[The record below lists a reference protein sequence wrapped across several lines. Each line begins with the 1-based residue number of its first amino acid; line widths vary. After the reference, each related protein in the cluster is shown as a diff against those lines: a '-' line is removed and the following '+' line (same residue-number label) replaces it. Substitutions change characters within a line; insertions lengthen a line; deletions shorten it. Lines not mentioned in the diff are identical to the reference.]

1 MKKVMVCLFA
11 CLMTLAATECV
22 NAQKVNFGVKA
33 GLNLSTWS
41 YDDASLRPGFHA
53 GGFATVQFSRMFA
66 VQPEVMYSMEGA
78 AWKTESTTTILGTEY
93 YARNKYT
100 ATSHKL
106 IVPVMLQIS
115 PISMLT
121 VEVGPQFGF
130 NLGLQGHNKFETN
143 LVGVANSEND
153 VEYDSEDYNMFEMG
167 IAAGLKLNLT
177 RNMAIGA
184 RYVYG
189 ISPIIDEVKVG
200 NRVVSDAVHT
210 SNIMVSLNFAF

>member
-33 GLNLSTWS
+33 GLNLSTWN

-78 AWKTESTTTILGTEY
+78 AWEGKLDAFGFSLANAKVTSTV
-93 YARNKYT
+93 
-100 ATSHKL
+100 HKL
-106 IVPVMLQIS
+106 NVPVMLQFT

-121 VEVGPQFGF
+121 IEAGPQFGF
-130 NLGLQGHNKFETN
+130 NLAVSHHIKSNIAGIVETESD
-143 LVGVANSEND
+143 VDVDKEN
-153 VEYDSEDYNMFEMG
+153 YNMFEMG

-189 ISPIIDEVKVG
+189 ISPIFDEGRLFSRQVT
-200 NRVVSDAVHT
+200 DAVHT

>member
-78 AWKTESTTTILGTEY
+78 VWEGKLDAFGFSLANAKVTSTV
-93 YARNKYT
+93 
-100 ATSHKL
+100 HKL
-106 IVPVMLQIS
+106 NVPVMLQFT

-121 VEVGPQFGF
+121 IEAGPQFGF
-130 NLGLQGHNKFETN
+130 NLAVSHHIKSNIAGIVETEKD
-143 LVGVANSEND
+143 VDVDKEN
-153 VEYDSEDYNMFEMG
+153 YNMFEMG

-189 ISPIIDEVKVG
+189 ISPIFDEGRLFSRQVT
-200 NRVVSDAVHT
+200 DAVHT

>member
-33 GLNLSTWS
+33 GLNLSTWN

-78 AWKTESTTTILGTEY
+78 VWEGKLDAFGFSLANAKVTSTV
-93 YARNKYT
+93 
-100 ATSHKL
+100 HKL
-106 IVPVMLQIS
+106 NVPVMLQFT

-121 VEVGPQFGF
+121 IEAGPQFGF
-130 NLGLQGHNKFETN
+130 NLAVSHHIKSNIAGIVETEGD
-143 LVGVANSEND
+143 VDVDKEN
-153 VEYDSEDYNMFEMG
+153 YNMFEMG

-200 NRVVSDAVHT
+200 DRVVSDAVHT

>member
-22 NAQKVNFGVKA
+22 NAQKVNFGIKA
-33 GLNLSTWS
+33 GLNLSTWN

-66 VQPEVMYSMEGA
+66 VQPEVMYSMEGSA
-78 AWKTESTTTILGTEY
+78 YEGELDAFGFSLANAEVTSTV
-93 YARNKYT
+93 
-100 ATSHKL
+100 HKL
-106 IVPVMLQIS
+106 NVPVMLQFT

-121 VEVGPQFGF
+121 IEAGPQFGF
-130 NLGLQGHNKFETN
+130 NLAVSHHIKSNIAVIGEI
-143 LVGVANSEND
+143 ERD
-153 VEYDSEDYNMFEMG
+153 VDVDKKNYNTFEMG

-200 NRVVSDAVHT
+200 DRVVSDAVHT

>member
-33 GLNLSTWS
+33 GLNLSTWN

-78 AWKTESTTTILGTEY
+78 AWEGKLDAFGFSLANAKVTSTV
-93 YARNKYT
+93 
-100 ATSHKL
+100 HKL
-106 IVPVMLQIS
+106 NVPVMLQFT

-121 VEVGPQFGF
+121 IEAGPQFGF
-130 NLGLQGHNKFETN
+130 NLAVSHHIKSNIAGI
-143 LVGVANSEND
+143 VGPEKD
-153 VEYDSEDYNMFEMG
+153 VDVDKKNYNTFEMG

-189 ISPIIDEVKVG
+189 ISPIFDEGRLFSRQVT
-200 NRVVSDAVHT
+200 DAVHA

>member
-33 GLNLSTWS
+33 GLNLSTWN

-78 AWKTESTTTILGTEY
+78 AWEGKLDAFGFSLANAKVTSTV
-93 YARNKYT
+93 
-100 ATSHKL
+100 HKL
-106 IVPVMLQIS
+106 NVPVMLQFT

-121 VEVGPQFGF
+121 IEAGPQFGF
-130 NLGLQGHNKFETN
+130 NLAVSHHIKSNIAGIVETESD
-143 LVGVANSEND
+143 VDVDKEN
-153 VEYDSEDYNMFEMG
+153 YNMFEMG

-189 ISPIIDEVKVG
+189 IIPIFDEGRLFSRQVT
-200 NRVVSDAVHT
+200 DAVHT

>member
-78 AWKTESTTTILGTEY
+78 VWEGKLDVSDFSLANAKVTSTV
-93 YARNKYT
+93 
-100 ATSHKL
+100 HKL
-106 IVPVMLQIS
+106 NVPVMLQFT

-121 VEVGPQFGF
+121 IEAGPQFGF
-130 NLGLQGHNKFETN
+130 NLAVSHHIKSNIAGI
-143 LVGVANSEND
+143 VGPEKD
-153 VEYDSEDYNMFEMG
+153 VDVDKKNYNTFEMG

-200 NRVVSDAVHT
+200 DRVVSDAVHA

>member
-11 CLMTLAATECV
+11 CIMTLAATECV

-33 GLNLSTWS
+33 GLNLSTWN

-66 VQPEVMYSMEGA
+66 VQPEVMYSMEGSA
-78 AWKTESTTTILGTEY
+78 YEGELYAFGVSWPNAKVTSTV
-93 YARNKYT
+93 
-100 ATSHKL
+100 HKL
-106 IVPVMLQIS
+106 NVPVMLQFT

-121 VEVGPQFGF
+121 IEAGPQFGF
-130 NLGLQGHNKFETN
+130 NLAVSHHSKSNIAGIVETERD
-143 LVGVANSEND
+143 VDVDKEN
-153 VEYDSEDYNMFEMG
+153 YNTFEMG

-189 ISPIIDEVKVG
+189 ISPIFDEGRLFSRQVT
-200 NRVVSDAVHT
+200 DAVHT

>member
-78 AWKTESTTTILGTEY
+78 VWEGKLDVSDFSLANAEVTSTV
-93 YARNKYT
+93 
-100 ATSHKL
+100 HKL
-106 IVPVMLQIS
+106 NVPVMLQFT

-121 VEVGPQFGF
+121 IEAGPQFGF
-130 NLGLQGHNKFETN
+130 NLAVSHHIKSNIAVIGEI
-143 LVGVANSEND
+143 ERD
-153 VEYDSEDYNMFEMG
+153 VYVDKKNYNTFEMG

-189 ISPIIDEVKVG
+189 ISPIFDEVKVG

>member
-66 VQPEVMYSMEGA
+66 VQPEVMYSMEGSA
-78 AWKTESTTTILGTEY
+78 YEGELDAFGFSLANAKVTSTV
-93 YARNKYT
+93 
-100 ATSHKL
+100 HKL
-106 IVPVMLQIS
+106 NVPVMLQFT

-121 VEVGPQFGF
+121 IEAGPQFGF
-130 NLGLQGHNKFETN
+130 NLAVSHHIKSNIAGIVETEGD
-143 LVGVANSEND
+143 VDVDKEN
-153 VEYDSEDYNMFEMG
+153 YNMFEMG

-189 ISPIIDEVKVG
+189 ISPIFDEGRLFSRQVT
-200 NRVVSDAVHT
+200 DAVHT

>member
-78 AWKTESTTTILGTEY
+78 VWEGKLDVSDFSLANAEVTSTV
-93 YARNKYT
+93 
-100 ATSHKL
+100 HKL
-106 IVPVMLQIS
+106 NVPVMLQFT

-121 VEVGPQFGF
+121 IEAGPQFGF
-130 NLGLQGHNKFETN
+130 NLAVSHHIKSNIAVIGEI
-143 LVGVANSEND
+143 ERD
-153 VEYDSEDYNMFEMG
+153 VDVDKKNYNTFEMG

-189 ISPIIDEVKVG
+189 ISPIFDEVKVG

>member
-1 MKKVMVCLFA
+1 
-11 CLMTLAATECV
+11 
-22 NAQKVNFGVKA
+22 
-33 GLNLSTWS
+33 
-41 YDDASLRPGFHA
+41 
-53 GGFATVQFSRMFA
+53 
-66 VQPEVMYSMEGA
+66 
-78 AWKTESTTTILGTEY
+78 
-93 YARNKYT
+93 
-100 ATSHKL
+100 
-106 IVPVMLQIS
+106 MLQFT

-121 VEVGPQFGF
+121 IEAGPQFGF
-130 NLGLQGHNKFETN
+130 NLAVSHHIKSNIAGIVETEEDMD
-143 LVGVANSEND
+143 VDKEN
-153 VEYDSEDYNMFEMG
+153 YNTFEMG

>member
-33 GLNLSTWS
+33 GLNLSTWN

-66 VQPEVMYSMEGA
+66 VQPEVMYSMEGSA
-78 AWKTESTTTILGTEY
+78 YEGELYALGVSWANAKVTSTV
-93 YARNKYT
+93 
-100 ATSHKL
+100 HKL
-106 IVPVMLQIS
+106 NVPVMLQFT

-121 VEVGPQFGF
+121 IEAGPQFGF
-130 NLGLQGHNKFETN
+130 NLAVSHHIKSNIAGIVETEKD
-143 LVGVANSEND
+143 VDVDKEN
-153 VEYDSEDYNMFEMG
+153 YNMFEMG

-189 ISPIIDEVKVG
+189 ISPIFDEGRLFSRQVT
-200 NRVVSDAVHT
+200 DAVHT

>member
-78 AWKTESTTTILGTEY
+78 AWEG
-93 YARNKYT
+93 
-100 ATSHKL
+100 KL
-106 IVPVMLQIS
+106 DA
-115 PISMLT
+115 
-121 VEVGPQFGF
+121 FGF
-130 NLGLQGHNKFETN
+130 SLANAKVTSTVSILIGEICNMTGTINLWE
-143 LVGVANSEND
+143 VA
-153 VEYDSEDYNMFEMG
+153 
-167 IAAGLKLNLT
+167 
-177 RNMAIGA
+177 
-184 RYVYG
+184 VYLFL
-189 ISPIIDEVKVG
+189 
-200 NRVVSDAVHT
+200 A
-210 SNIMVSLNFAF
+210 

>member
-78 AWKTESTTTILGTEY
+78 AWEGKLDAFGFSLANAKVTSTV
-93 YARNKYT
+93 
-100 ATSHKL
+100 HKL
-106 IVPVMLQIS
+106 NVPVMLQFT

-121 VEVGPQFGF
+121 IEAGPQFGF
-130 NLGLQGHNKFETN
+130 NLAVSHHIKSNIAGIVETESD
-143 LVGVANSEND
+143 VDVDKEN
-153 VEYDSEDYNMFEMG
+153 YNMFEMG

-189 ISPIIDEVKVG
+189 ISPIFDEVKVG
-200 NRVVSDAVHT
+200 NRVVTDAVHT

>member
-33 GLNLSTWS
+33 GLNLSTWN

-78 AWKTESTTTILGTEY
+78 VWEGKLDAFGFSLANAKVTSTV
-93 YARNKYT
+93 
-100 ATSHKL
+100 HKL
-106 IVPVMLQIS
+106 NVPVMLQFT

-121 VEVGPQFGF
+121 IEAGPQFGF
-130 NLGLQGHNKFETN
+130 NLAVSHHIKSNIVGIVETESD
-143 LVGVANSEND
+143 VDVDKEN
-153 VEYDSEDYNMFEMG
+153 YNMFEMG

-189 ISPIIDEVKVG
+189 ISPIIDEGRLFSRQVT
-200 NRVVSDAVHT
+200 DAVHT

>member
-33 GLNLSTWS
+33 GLNLSTWN

-106 IVPVMLQIS
+106 IVPVMLQFT

-121 VEVGPQFGF
+121 IEAGPQFGF
-130 NLGLQGHNKFETN
+130 NLAVSHHIKSNIAGIVETESD
-143 LVGVANSEND
+143 VDVDKEN
-153 VEYDSEDYNMFEMG
+153 YNMFEMG

-189 ISPIIDEVKVG
+189 ISPIFDEGRLFSRQVT
-200 NRVVSDAVHT
+200 DAVHT

>member
-78 AWKTESTTTILGTEY
+78 AWEGKLDAFGFSLANAKVTSTV
-93 YARNKYT
+93 
-100 ATSHKL
+100 HKL
-106 IVPVMLQIS
+106 NVPVMLQFT

-121 VEVGPQFGF
+121 IEAGPQFGF
-130 NLGLQGHNKFETN
+130 NLAVSHHIKSNIAVIGET
-143 LVGVANSEND
+143 ERD
-153 VEYDSEDYNMFEMG
+153 VDVDKKNYNTFEMG

-200 NRVVSDAVHT
+200 DRVVSDAVHT

>member
-78 AWKTESTTTILGTEY
+78 TWEGKLDVLDFSLANAEVTSTV
-93 YARNKYT
+93 
-100 ATSHKL
+100 HKL
-106 IVPVMLQIS
+106 NVPVMLQFT

-121 VEVGPQFGF
+121 IEAGPQFGF
-130 NLGLQGHNKFETN
+130 NLAVSHHIKSNIAVIGETEKD
-143 LVGVANSEND
+143 VDVDKEN
-153 VEYDSEDYNMFEMG
+153 YNTFEMG

-189 ISPIIDEVKVG
+189 ISPIFDEGKVG
-200 NRVVSDAVHT
+200 DRVVSDAVHT

>member
-33 GLNLSTWS
+33 GLNLSTWN

-78 AWKTESTTTILGTEY
+78 AWEGKLDAFGFSLANAKVTSTV
-93 YARNKYT
+93 
-100 ATSHKL
+100 HKL
-106 IVPVMLQIS
+106 NVPVMLQFT

-121 VEVGPQFGF
+121 IEAGPQFGF
-130 NLGLQGHNKFETN
+130 NLAVSHHIKSNIAGIVETEEDMD
-143 LVGVANSEND
+143 VDKEN
-153 VEYDSEDYNMFEMG
+153 YNTFEMG

-189 ISPIIDEVKVG
+189 ISPIFDEGRLFSRQVT
-200 NRVVSDAVHT
+200 DAVHT
-210 SNIMVSLNFAF
+210 SNIMVSFNFAF

>member
-78 AWKTESTTTILGTEY
+78 AWEGKLDAFGFSLANAKVTSTV
-93 YARNKYT
+93 
-100 ATSHKL
+100 HKL
-106 IVPVMLQIS
+106 NVPVMLQFT

-121 VEVGPQFGF
+121 IEAGPQFGF
-130 NLGLQGHNKFETN
+130 NLAVSHHIKSNIAGIELPEQDVDVDK
-143 LVGVANSEND
+143 EN
-153 VEYDSEDYNMFEMG
+153 YNMFEMG

-189 ISPIIDEVKVG
+189 ISPIFDEGRLFSRQVT
-200 NRVVSDAVHT
+200 DAVHT

>member
-78 AWKTESTTTILGTEY
+78 VWEGKLDVSDFSLANAKVTSTV
-93 YARNKYT
+93 
-100 ATSHKL
+100 HKL
-106 IVPVMLQIS
+106 NVPVMLQFT

-121 VEVGPQFGF
+121 IEAGPQFGF
-130 NLGLQGHNKFETN
+130 NLAVSHHIKSNIAGI
-143 LVGVANSEND
+143 VGPEKD
-153 VEYDSEDYNMFEMG
+153 VDVDKKNYNTFEMG

-189 ISPIIDEVKVG
+189 ISPIFDEGRLFSRQVT
-200 NRVVSDAVHT
+200 DAVHT

>member
-33 GLNLSTWS
+33 GLNLSTWN

-121 VEVGPQFGF
+121 VEV
-130 NLGLQGHNKFETN
+130 T
-143 LVGVANSEND
+143 
-153 VEYDSEDYNMFEMG
+153 
-167 IAAGLKLNLT
+167 
-177 RNMAIGA
+177 
-184 RYVYG
+184 
-189 ISPIIDEVKVG
+189 
-200 NRVVSDAVHT
+200 
-210 SNIMVSLNFAF
+210 FAFAQETPRAYNSPS

>member
-11 CLMTLAATECV
+11 CLMILAATECV

-33 GLNLSTWS
+33 GLNLSTWN

-78 AWKTESTTTILGTEY
+78 AWEGKLDAFGFSLANAKVTSTV
-93 YARNKYT
+93 
-100 ATSHKL
+100 HKL
-106 IVPVMLQIS
+106 NVPVMLQIS

-143 LVGVANSEND
+143 VVGVANSESD

-189 ISPIIDEVKVG
+189 ISPIFDEGRLFSRQVT
-200 NRVVSDAVHT
+200 DAVHT

>member
-78 AWKTESTTTILGTEY
+78 AWEGKLDAFGFSLANAKVTSTV
-93 YARNKYT
+93 
-100 ATSHKL
+100 HKL
-106 IVPVMLQIS
+106 NVPVMSQFT

-121 VEVGPQFGF
+121 IEAGPQFGF
-130 NLGLQGHNKFETN
+130 NLAVSHHIKSNIAGIVETESD
-143 LVGVANSEND
+143 VDVDKEN
-153 VEYDSEDYNMFEMG
+153 YNMFEMG

>member
-78 AWKTESTTTILGTEY
+78 AWEGKLDVSDFSLANAKVTSTV
-93 YARNKYT
+93 
-100 ATSHKL
+100 HKL
-106 IVPVMLQIS
+106 NVPVMLQFT

-121 VEVGPQFGF
+121 IEAGPQFGF
-130 NLGLQGHNKFETN
+130 NLAVSHHIKSNIAGIVETESD
-143 LVGVANSEND
+143 VDVDKEN
-153 VEYDSEDYNMFEMG
+153 YNMFEMG

-189 ISPIIDEVKVG
+189 ISPIFDEGRLFSRQVT
-200 NRVVSDAVHT
+200 DAVHT

>member
-78 AWKTESTTTILGTEY
+78 AWEGKLDAFGFSLANAKVTSTV
-93 YARNKYT
+93 
-100 ATSHKL
+100 HKL
-106 IVPVMLQIS
+106 NVPVMLQFT

-121 VEVGPQFGF
+121 IEAGPQFGF
-130 NLGLQGHNKFETN
+130 NLAVSHHIKSNIAGIVETESD
-143 LVGVANSEND
+143 VDVDKEN
-153 VEYDSEDYNMFEMG
+153 YNMFEMG

>member
-22 NAQKVNFGVKA
+22 NAQKVNFGIKA
-33 GLNLSTWS
+33 GLNLSTWN

-78 AWKTESTTTILGTEY
+78 AWEGKLDAFGFSLANAKVTSTV
-93 YARNKYT
+93 
-100 ATSHKL
+100 HKL
-106 IVPVMLQIS
+106 NVPVMLQFT

-121 VEVGPQFGF
+121 IEAGPQFGF
-130 NLGLQGHNKFETN
+130 NLAVSHHIKSNIAGIVETESD
-143 LVGVANSEND
+143 VDVDKEN
-153 VEYDSEDYNMFEMG
+153 YNMFEMG

-189 ISPIIDEVKVG
+189 ISPIFDEGRLFSRQVT
-200 NRVVSDAVHT
+200 DAVHT

>member
-78 AWKTESTTTILGTEY
+78 AWEGKLDAFGFSLANAKVTSTV
-93 YARNKYT
+93 
-100 ATSHKL
+100 HKL
-106 IVPVMLQIS
+106 NVPVMLQFT

-121 VEVGPQFGF
+121 IEAGPQFGF
-130 NLGLQGHNKFETN
+130 NLAVSHHIKSNIAGI
-143 LVGVANSEND
+143 VGPEKD
-153 VEYDSEDYNMFEMG
+153 VDVDKKNYNTFEMG

-200 NRVVSDAVHT
+200 DRVVSDAVHT

>member
-78 AWKTESTTTILGTEY
+78 AWEGKLDVSDFSLANAKVTSTV
-93 YARNKYT
+93 
-100 ATSHKL
+100 HKL
-106 IVPVMLQIS
+106 NVPVMLQFT

-121 VEVGPQFGF
+121 IEAGPQFGF
-130 NLGLQGHNKFETN
+130 NLAVSHHIKSNIAGIVETERD
-143 LVGVANSEND
+143 VDVDKEN
-153 VEYDSEDYNMFEMG
+153 YNMFEMG

-189 ISPIIDEVKVG
+189 ISPIFDEGRLFSRQVT
-200 NRVVSDAVHT
+200 DAVHT
-210 SNIMVSLNFAF
+210 SNIMVSFNFAF

>member
-78 AWKTESTTTILGTEY
+78 AWEGKLDAFGFSLANAKVTSTV
-93 YARNKYT
+93 
-100 ATSHKL
+100 HKL
-106 IVPVMLQIS
+106 NVPVMLQFT

-121 VEVGPQFGF
+121 IEAGPQFGF
-130 NLGLQGHNKFETN
+130 NLAVSHHIKSNIAGIVETEKD
-143 LVGVANSEND
+143 VDVDKEN
-153 VEYDSEDYNMFEMG
+153 YNTFEMG

-189 ISPIIDEVKVG
+189 ISPIFDEGRLFSRQVT
-200 NRVVSDAVHT
+200 DAVHT

>member
-33 GLNLSTWS
+33 GLNLSTWN
-41 YDDASLRPGFHA
+41 YDDASLKPGFHA

-78 AWKTESTTTILGTEY
+78 AWEGKLDAFGFSLANAKVTSTV
-93 YARNKYT
+93 
-100 ATSHKL
+100 HKL
-106 IVPVMLQIS
+106 NVPVMLQFT

-121 VEVGPQFGF
+121 IEAGPQFGF
-130 NLGLQGHNKFETN
+130 NLAVSHHIKSNIAGIVETESD
-143 LVGVANSEND
+143 VDVDKEN
-153 VEYDSEDYNMFEMG
+153 YNMFEMG

-189 ISPIIDEVKVG
+189 ISPIFDEGRLFSRQVT
-200 NRVVSDAVHT
+200 DAVHT

>member
-33 GLNLSTWS
+33 GLNLSTWN

-78 AWKTESTTTILGTEY
+78 AWEGKLDAFGFSLANAKVTSTV
-93 YARNKYT
+93 
-100 ATSHKL
+100 HKL
-106 IVPVMLQIS
+106 NVPVMLQFT

-121 VEVGPQFGF
+121 IEAGPQFGF
-130 NLGLQGHNKFETN
+130 NLAVSHHSKSNIAGIVETERD
-143 LVGVANSEND
+143 VDVDKEN
-153 VEYDSEDYNMFEMG
+153 YNMFEMG

-189 ISPIIDEVKVG
+189 ISPIFDEGRLFSRQVT
-200 NRVVSDAVHT
+200 DAVHT

>member
-33 GLNLSTWS
+33 GLNLSTWN

-78 AWKTESTTTILGTEY
+78 AWEGKLDAFGFSLANAKVTSTV
-93 YARNKYT
+93 
-100 ATSHKL
+100 HKL
-106 IVPVMLQIS
+106 NVPVMLQFT

-121 VEVGPQFGF
+121 IEAGPQFGF
-130 NLGLQGHNKFETN
+130 NLAVSHHIKSNIAGIVETEEDMD
-143 LVGVANSEND
+143 VDKEN
-153 VEYDSEDYNMFEMG
+153 YNTFEMG

-189 ISPIIDEVKVG
+189 ISPIFDEGRLFSRQVT
-200 NRVVSDAVHT
+200 DAVHT

>member
-66 VQPEVMYSMEGA
+66 VQPEVMYSMEGSA
-78 AWKTESTTTILGTEY
+78 YEGELDAFGFSLANAEVTSTV
-93 YARNKYT
+93 
-100 ATSHKL
+100 HKL
-106 IVPVMLQIS
+106 NVPVMLQFT

-121 VEVGPQFGF
+121 IEAGPQFGF
-130 NLGLQGHNKFETN
+130 NLAVSHHIKSNIAVIGEI
-143 LVGVANSEND
+143 ERD
-153 VEYDSEDYNMFEMG
+153 VDVDKKNYNTFEMG

-200 NRVVSDAVHT
+200 DRVVSDAVHT

>member
-41 YDDASLRPGFHA
+41 HDDASLRPGFHA

-78 AWKTESTTTILGTEY
+78 VWEGKLDVSDFSLANAKVTSTV
-93 YARNKYT
+93 
-100 ATSHKL
+100 HKL
-106 IVPVMLQIS
+106 NVPVMLQFT

-121 VEVGPQFGF
+121 IEAGPQFGF
-130 NLGLQGHNKFETN
+130 NLAVSHHIKSNIAGIVETESD
-143 LVGVANSEND
+143 VDVDKEN
-153 VEYDSEDYNMFEMG
+153 YNMFEMG

-189 ISPIIDEVKVG
+189 ISPIFDEGRLFSRQVT
-200 NRVVSDAVHT
+200 DAVHT

>member
-78 AWKTESTTTILGTEY
+78 AWEGKLDVSDFSLANAKVTSTV
-93 YARNKYT
+93 
-100 ATSHKL
+100 HKL
-106 IVPVMLQIS
+106 NVPVMLQFT

-121 VEVGPQFGF
+121 IEAGPQFGF
-130 NLGLQGHNKFETN
+130 NLAVSHHIKSNIAGI
-143 LVGVANSEND
+143 VGPEKD
-153 VEYDSEDYNMFEMG
+153 VDVDKKNYNTFEMG

-200 NRVVSDAVHT
+200 DRVVSDAVHT